1 MQQISQEQLAM
12 NMLTQAMM
20 QQMGKDG
27 KMSYEMRQQAER
39 LASDEQRLA
48 ENLKR
53 MLQNN
58 PEAQKQSASLNKIID
73 DLESISTRL
82 KRNQIDQNLI
92 DKQERILS
100 RLLDAQKSIHKR
112 EFTKKRKSEV
122 SEIDDWN
129 MPEDIRLKFDKLR
142 RKALLDEDFQSY
154 PKEYKE
160 LIIEYLK
167 LLNEKAE

>member
-1 MQQISQEQLAM
+1 
-12 NMLTQAMM
+12 MLTQAMM

>member
-1 MQQISQEQLAM
+1 M